1 MGTVAGLEGTVLRFS
16 GFELDQERA
25 ELRAPDGR
33 KIRLRPKSLEILR
46 LLAGNAG
53 RVLSKQQL
61 MEAVWPNVHV
71 GEDSLFQCIREIRTA
86 LGDDKRQVVRVIS
99 GRGYLFQAEVT
110 EVPAPAAPVIGP
122 IGQPVPAEPDAPAAA
137 EANSEPEKRRFHF
150 SLQRSAALAAFAAL
164 AILSAAVAIMV
175 LRPGLIFARGPTTI
189 AVMPMTEASN
199 DPLAAQ
205 MAADVSGRLA
215 DGLAKI
221 ENIRVLVPEAKT
233 PADFVVS
240 GELQRSEQAWTI
252 RARMTGTAT
261 GEVKWTASYSVNIT
275 DDMDLSLQQSR
286 LAAGVGHALAL
297 RINELLNGDARPTA
311 ATGTGKVAIEQ
322 ATAHIN
328 HTTPE
333 RFQAAQAI
341 LEKALAEDPDNSD
354 VQVALAALLM
364 RGVQMVWLKPA
375 EREASESKAEAILQQ
390 ALRTK
395 PNYIPAHEAY
405 CRFLNATNQFRAS
418 LVACA
423 RALSFDPWNGIAL
436 YHVGLAQIQTGRF
449 EDALATF
456 KQADRF
462 DTPQVSRWTWMI
474 GAGWAYMLMGRA
486 EDAVP
491 WLLKSIAITAASGRT
506 HMLLAAAYQQ
516 MGKTDEARAAMEKGR
531 ELRPGSTVGNVPTP
545 KKNSSPTYIEASERI
560 LQLMVA
566 AGLPE
571 S

>member
-1 MGTVAGLEGTVLRFS
+1 VLRFS
-16 GFELDQERA
+16 GFEFDPARA

-33 KIRLRPKSLEILR
+33 TVRLRPKTLEILR

-53 RVLSKQQL
+53 RVLSKRQL

-86 LGDDKRQVVRVIS
+86 LGDDKRQVVRAIS

-110 EVPAPAAPVIGP
+110 DTPAPAVVPTGESAPTASDAKAAAWTA
-122 IGQPVPAEPDAPAAA
+122 AEPA
-137 EANSEPEKRRFHF
+137 KRPFDF
-150 SLQRSAALAAFAAL
+150 SRRR
-164 AILSAAVAIMV
+164 SAAVAFAAV
-175 LRPGLIFARGPTTI
+175 LAVLCTAAAAWTLRPGHIFARGPTTI
-189 AVMPMTEASN
+189 AVMPIADESN
-199 DPLAAQ
+199 DPLVAQ
-205 MAADVSGRLA
+205 MAADVGARLT

-221 ENIRVLVPEAKT
+221 ENIRVLIPEPATTK
-233 PADFVVS
+233 ADFVVK
-240 GELQRSEQAWTI
+240 GELQKSEQAWTI
-252 RARMTGTAT
+252 RVRMTEAAT
-261 GEVKWTASYSVNIT
+261 GEVKWTASYQVNPA
-275 DDMDLSLQQSR
+275 DGDLQMQQSR

-297 RINELLNGDARPTA
+297 RINELQNAETPSPT
-311 ATGTGKVAIEQ
+311 GSKVAIEQ

-328 HTTPE
+328 QTSPE
-333 RFQAAQAI
+333 RFQAAQAM
-341 LEKALAEDPDNSD
+341 LEKALADDPGNVE

-364 RGVQMVWLKPA
+364 RGVQMVWLGAA
-375 EREASESKAEAILQQ
+375 EREPAETKAEALLQQ
-390 ALRTK
+390 TLRAK

-405 CRFLNATNQFRAS
+405 CRFLNATNQFSAS

-474 GAGWAYMLMGRA
+474 GAGWANMLMGRA

-491 WLLKSIAITAASGRT
+491 WLQRSIAITPASGRT

-516 MGKTDEARAAMEKGR
+516 LGRTEEARVAMEKGR
-531 ELRPGSTVGNVPTP
+531 QLRPGSTTRNVPTP
-545 KKNSSPTYIEASERI
+545 QQNSSPVYVEAAERI
-560 LQLMVA
+560 IQLMIA

-571 S
+571 G

>member
-1 MGTVAGLEGTVLRFS
+1 
-16 GFELDQERA
+16 
-25 ELRAPDGR
+25 
-33 KIRLRPKSLEILR
+33 
-46 LLAGNAG
+46 
-53 RVLSKQQL
+53 
-61 MEAVWPNVHV
+61 
-71 GEDSLFQCIREIRTA
+71 
-86 LGDDKRQVVRVIS
+86 
-99 GRGYLFQAEVT
+99 
-110 EVPAPAAPVIGP
+110 
-122 IGQPVPAEPDAPAAA
+122 
-137 EANSEPEKRRFHF
+137 
-150 SLQRSAALAAFAAL
+150 
-164 AILSAAVAIMV
+164 
-175 LRPGLIFARGPTTI
+175 
-189 AVMPMTEASN
+189 
-199 DPLAAQ
+199 
-205 MAADVSGRLA
+205 
-215 DGLAKI
+215 
-221 ENIRVLVPEAKT
+221 
-233 PADFVVS
+233 
-240 GELQRSEQAWTI
+240 
-252 RARMTGTAT
+252 
-261 GEVKWTASYSVNIT
+261 
-275 DDMDLSLQQSR
+275 
-286 LAAGVGHALAL
+286 
-297 RINELLNGDARPTA
+297 
-311 ATGTGKVAIEQ
+311 
-322 ATAHIN
+322 
-328 HTTPE
+328 
-333 RFQAAQAI
+333 
-341 LEKALAEDPDNSD
+341 
-354 VQVALAALLM
+354 M
-364 RGVQMVWLKPA
+364 RGVQMVWLKPT

-560 LQLMVA
+560 IQLMVA

>member
-1 MGTVAGLEGTVLRFS
+1 VLRFS
-16 GFELDQERA
+16 GFELDSERA
-25 ELRAPDGR
+25 ELRRPDGESI
-33 KIRLRPKSLEILR
+33 KLRPKTLEILR

-110 EVPAPAAPVIGP
+110 EVPVPAAPEIAPVNEPAPAASDTAATVETAGE
-122 IGQPVPAEPDAPAAA
+122 PA
-137 EANSEPEKRRFHF
+137 KRLFDF
-150 SLQRSAALAAFAAL
+150 SWRRSTAFASVAGL
-164 AILSAAVAIMV
+164 TILSTVLAVWV
-175 LRPGLIFARGPTTI
+175 LRPGLIFARGPATV
-189 AVMPMTEASN
+189 AVMPIEDASN
-199 DPLAAQ
+199 DALVAQ
-205 MAADVSGRLA
+205 MAANVSGRLT

-221 ENIRVLVPEAKT
+221 ENIRVLASETGAPK
-233 PADFVVS
+233 ADFVVK
-240 GELQRSEQAWTI
+240 GELQKNEQAWTI
-252 RARMTGTAT
+252 RTRMTEAAT
-261 GEVKWTASYSVNIT
+261 GEVTWTASYQVNPADT
-275 DDMDLSLQQSR
+275 DLQMQQSR

-297 RINELLNGDARPTA
+297 RINELLNGDTRSA
-311 ATGTGKVAIEQ
+311 AKNKVVIEQ

-328 HTTPE
+328 QTSPE
-333 RFQAAQAI
+333 RFQAAQAM
-341 LEKALAEDPDNSD
+341 LEKALAEDPGNVD

-364 RGVQMVWLKPA
+364 RGVQMVWLSPA
-375 EREASESKAEAILQQ
+375 ERAASETKAEALLQQ
-390 ALRTK
+390 TLRAK

-405 CRFLNATNQFRAS
+405 CRFLNATNQFSAS

-423 RALSFDPWNGIAL
+423 KALSLDPWNGIAL
-436 YHVGLAQIQTGRF
+436 FHIGLAQIQTGRF

-474 GAGWAYMLMGRA
+474 GAGWANLLLGRA

-491 WLLKSIAITAASGRT
+491 WLQESIAITAASGRT

-516 MGKTDEARAAMEKGR
+516 LGKADEARAAMEKGR

-545 KKNSSPTYIEASERI
+545 KKNSSPIYIEAADRI
-560 LQLMVA
+560 MQLMAA

>member
-1 MGTVAGLEGTVLRFS
+1 VLRFS
-16 GFELDQERA
+16 GFELDSERA
-25 ELRAPDGR
+25 ELRAADGAT
-33 KIRLRPKSLEILR
+33 IRLRPKTMEILR

-110 EVPAPAAPVIGP
+110 EFAVPVAPEIAPVNQPAPAASDMKATV
-122 IGQPVPAEPDAPAAA
+122 ET
-137 EANSEPEKRRFHF
+137 NSEPAKRFFDF
-150 SLQRSAALAAFAAL
+150 SRRRIAFASVAGL
-164 AILSAAVAIMV
+164 AILSTAIAAWM
-175 LRPGLIFARGPTTI
+175 LRPGIIFARGPATV
-189 AVMPMTEASN
+189 AVMPIEDASN
-199 DPLAAQ
+199 DPLVAQ
-205 MAADVSGRLA
+205 MAANVSGRLT

-221 ENIRVLVPEAKT
+221 ENIRVLASEAAAPK
-233 PADFVVS
+233 ADFVVK
-240 GELQRSEQAWTI
+240 GELQKNEQAWTI
-252 RARMTGTAT
+252 RTRMTEAAT
-261 GEVKWTASYSVNIT
+261 GEVRWTASYQVNPADT
-275 DDMDLSLQQSR
+275 DLQMQLSR

-297 RINELLNGDARPTA
+297 RINELLNADTRSAKN
-311 ATGTGKVAIEQ
+311 KVVIEQ

-328 HTTPE
+328 QTSPE
-333 RFQAAQAI
+333 RFQAAQAM
-341 LEKALAEDPDNSD
+341 LEKELAEDPDNVE

-364 RGVQMVWLKPA
+364 RGVQMVWLSAA
-375 EREASESKAEAILQQ
+375 EREAAETKAEALLQQ
-390 ALRTK
+390 TLRAK
-395 PNYIPAHEAY
+395 PNHVPAHEAY
-405 CRFLNATNQFRAS
+405 CRFLSATNQFRAS

-436 YHVGLAQIQTGRF
+436 FHIGLAQIRTGRF
-449 EDALATF
+449 EDALTTF
-456 KQADRF
+456 GQADRF

-474 GAGWAYMLMGRA
+474 GAGWANMMMGRA

-491 WLLKSIAITAASGRT
+491 WLQKSIAITSASGRT

-516 MGKTDEARAAMEKGR
+516 LGKTEEAREAMEKAR
-531 ELRPGSTVGNVPTP
+531 ELRPGSTYGNVPP
-545 KKNSSPTYIEASERI
+545 PRQNSSQAYLDASERI
-560 LQLMVA
+560 MQLMVA

>member
-1 MGTVAGLEGTVLRFS
+1 MGTVAGSEGTVLRFS
-16 GFELDQERA
+16 GFELDSERA
-25 ELRAPDGR
+25 ELRAPDGGT
-33 KIRLRPKSLEILR
+33 IRLRPKTLEILR
-46 LLAGNAG
+46 LLAGHSG

-71 GEDSLFQCIREIRTA
+71 GEDSLFQCIREIRAA
-86 LGDDKRQVVRVIS
+86 LGDDKREVVRVIS
-99 GRGYLFQAEVT
+99 GRGYLFQADVT
-110 EVPAPAAPVIGP
+110 EVPVPAAPEAASTVR
-122 IGQPVPAEPDAPAAA
+122 PVPAASGTTATVETSRESATRFFDF
-137 EANSEPEKRRFHF
+137 SRR
-150 SLQRSAALAAFAAL
+150 RGAAFASVAGL
-164 AILSAAVAIMV
+164 LILCTAVAV
-175 LRPGLIFARGPTTI
+175 WLLRPGIIFARGPATI
-189 AVMPMTEASN
+189 AVMPIADESN
-199 DPLAAQ
+199 DPLVAQ
-205 MAADVSGRLA
+205 MAADVSGRLT

-221 ENIRVLVPEAKT
+221 ENIRVLIPEQTTTK
-233 PADFVVS
+233 ADFVVK
-240 GELQRSEQAWTI
+240 GELQKSEQAWTI
-252 RARMTGTAT
+252 RTRMTEAAT
-261 GEVKWTASYSVNIT
+261 GEVKWTASYQVNPADT
-275 DDMDLSLQQSR
+275 DLQTQQSR

-297 RINELLNGDARPTA
+297 RINELLSGDTRSA
-311 ATGTGKVAIEQ
+311 AKSKVVIEQ

-328 HTTPE
+328 QTSPE
-333 RFQAAQAI
+333 RFQAAQAM
-341 LEKALAEDPDNSD
+341 LEKALADEPDNVD

-364 RGVQMVWLKPA
+364 RGVQMAWLRPA
-375 EREASESKAEAILQQ
+375 EREPAETKAEALLQQ
-390 ALRTK
+390 TLRAK
-395 PNYIPAHEAY
+395 PNHIPAHEAY

-474 GAGWAYMLMGRA
+474 GAGWANMLMGRA

-516 MGKTDEARAAMEKGR
+516 LGKTDEARAAMEKGR
-531 ELRPGSTVGNVPTP
+531 EIRPGSTVQNVPTP
-545 KKNSSPTYIEASERI
+545 KKNSSPVYIEATERI
-560 LQLMVA
+560 MQLMAA

-571 S
+571 G

>member
-1 MGTVAGLEGTVLRFS
+1 VLRFS
-16 GFELDQERA
+16 GFELDPERA
-25 ELRAPDGR
+25 ELRAPDGAT
-33 KIRLRPKSLEILR
+33 IRLRPKTLEILR

-53 RVLSKQQL
+53 RVLNKQQL

-110 EVPAPAAPVIGP
+110 GAQVTEAGVTEVAVPAAPEIAPV
-122 IGQPVPAEPDAPAAA
+122 GQPEPAAPDTTA
-137 EANSEPEKRRFHF
+137 AVATNSEPAKRLFDF
-150 SLQRSAALAAFAAL
+150 SRRRIAFASVAGL
-164 AILSAAVAIMV
+164 AILCTAIAVWM
-175 LRPGLIFARGPTTI
+175 LRPGLIFARGPTSI
-189 AVMPMTEASN
+189 AVMPIADASN
-199 DPLAAQ
+199 DPLVAQ
-205 MAADVSGRLA
+205 MATDVSGRLT

-221 ENIRVLVPEAKT
+221 ENIRVLIPESAT
-233 PADFVVS
+233 PKADFVVK
-240 GELQRSEQAWTI
+240 GELQKSEQAWTI
-252 RARMTGTAT
+252 RTRMTEAAT
-261 GEVKWTASYSVNIT
+261 GEVKWTASYQVKPA
-275 DDMDLSLQQSR
+275 DADLQMQQSR
-286 LAAGVGHALAL
+286 LAAGAGHALAL
-297 RINELLNGDARPTA
+297 RINQLLNGDTQSA
-311 ATGTGKVAIEQ
+311 AKSKVVIEQ

-328 HTTPE
+328 QTSPE
-333 RFQAAQAI
+333 RFQAAQAM
-341 LEKALAEDPDNSD
+341 LEKALAEDPGDVE

-364 RGVQMVWLKPA
+364 RGVQMVWLSPA
-375 EREASESKAEAILQQ
+375 DREASETKAERLLQQ
-390 ALRTK
+390 TLRAK
-395 PNYIPAHEAY
+395 PHYIPAHEAY

-462 DTPQVSRWTWMI
+462 DTPQVSRWTRMI
-474 GAGWAYMLMGRA
+474 GAGWANMLMGRA

-491 WLLKSIAITAASGRT
+491 WLLKSIAITSASGRT

-516 MGKTDEARAAMEKGR
+516 LGKTEEARAAMEKGR
-531 ELRPGSTVGNVPTP
+531 ELRPGSTVQNVPTP
-545 KKNSSPTYIEASERI
+545 KKNSSPVYIEAAERI
-560 LQLMVA
+560 MQLMAA

>member
-1 MGTVAGLEGTVLRFS
+1 METVAGGRVTVLRFS
-16 GFELDQERA
+16 GFELDSERA
-25 ELRAPDGR
+25 ELRAPDGGT
-33 KIRLRPKSLEILR
+33 IRLRPKTLEILR
-46 LLAGNAG
+46 LLAGSSG

-71 GEDSLFQCIREIRTA
+71 GEDSLFQCIREIRAA
-86 LGDDKRQVVRVIS
+86 LGDDKREVVRVIS

-110 EVPAPAAPVIGP
+110 EVPVPAAPEAASTVQPAPAASGTTATVETNNE
-122 IGQPVPAEPDAPAAA
+122 PA
-137 EANSEPEKRRFHF
+137 KRFFDF
-150 SLQRSAALAAFAAL
+150 SPRRSAAFASVAGL
-164 AILSAAVAIMV
+164 AILCTAVAV
-175 LRPGLIFARGPTTI
+175 WTLRPGLIFARGPATVTVMSI
-189 AVMPMTEASN
+189 ADASN
-199 DPLAAQ
+199 DPLVAQ
-205 MAADVSGRLA
+205 MAANVSGRLT

-221 ENIRVLVPEAKT
+221 ENIRVLVPDTAAPK
-233 PADFVVS
+233 ADFVVK
-240 GELQRSEQAWTI
+240 GELQKSEQAWTI
-252 RARMTGTAT
+252 RTRMTEAAT
-261 GEVKWTASYSVNIT
+261 GEVRWTASYQVNPADT
-275 DDMDLSLQQSR
+275 DLQLQQSR

-297 RINELLNGDARPTA
+297 RINELLNADTPSSPKS
-311 ATGTGKVAIEQ
+311 KVVIEQ

-328 HTTPE
+328 QTSPE
-333 RFQAAQAI
+333 RFQAAQAM
-341 LEKALAEDPDNSD
+341 LEKALAEDPDNVE

-364 RGVQMVWLKPA
+364 RGVQMVWLNAA
-375 EREASESKAEAILQQ
+375 ERETAETKAEALLQQ
-390 ALRTK
+390 TLRAK
-395 PNYIPAHEAY
+395 PNHIPAQEAY

-436 YHVGLAQIQTGRF
+436 YHIGLAQIRTGRF

-474 GAGWAYMLMGRA
+474 GAGWANMLMGRA

-491 WLLKSIAITAASGRT
+491 WLQKSIAITSASGRT

-516 MGKTDEARAAMEKGR
+516 LGKTEEAREAMEKAR
-531 ELRPGSTVGNVPTP
+531 ELRPGSTYGNVPP
-545 KKNSSPTYIEASERI
+545 PRKNSSQAYLDASERI
-560 LQLMVA
+560 MQLMVA

>member
-25 ELRAPDGR
+25 ELRAPDGQT
-33 KIRLRPKSLEILR
+33 IRLRPKTLEVLR
-46 LLAGNAG
+46 LLAKNAG

-61 MEAVWPNVHV
+61 MEAAWPNVHV
-71 GEDSLFQCIREIRTA
+71 GEDSLFQCIREIRAA

-99 GRGYLFQAEVT
+99 GRGYLFQADVT
-110 EVPAPAAPVIGP
+110 EVAVPAAPEIAP
-122 IGQPVPAEPDAPAAA
+122 ISQPRPAVPDTTATVETS
-137 EANSEPEKRRFHF
+137 SEPAKRLFDF
-150 SLQRSAALAAFAAL
+150 SRRRIAFASVAGL
-164 AILSAAVAIMV
+164 AILGTAVAVWM
-175 LRPGLIFARGPTTI
+175 LRPGLIFPREPATV
-189 AVMPMTEASN
+189 AVMPIADANN
-199 DPLAAQ
+199 DPLVAQ
-205 MAADVSGRLA
+205 MAANVSGRLT

-221 ENIRVLVPEAKT
+221 ENIRVLAPETGAPK
-233 PADFVVS
+233 ADFVVK
-240 GELQRSEQAWTI
+240 GELQKNEQAWTI
-252 RARMTGTAT
+252 RTRMTNTAT
-261 GEVKWTASYSVNIT
+261 GEVTWTASYQVNPADT
-275 DDMDLSLQQSR
+275 DVYMQQSR

-297 RINELLNGDARPTA
+297 RINELLNADARSA
-311 ATGTGKVAIEQ
+311 AKNKVVIEQ

-328 HTTPE
+328 QTSPE
-333 RFQAAQAI
+333 RFQAAQAM
-341 LEKALAEDPDNSD
+341 LEKALAEDPDNVD

-364 RGVQMVWLKPA
+364 RGVQMVWLSGP
-375 EREASESKAEAILQQ
+375 ERETAETKAEALLQQ
-390 ALRTK
+390 TLRAK
-395 PNYIPAHEAY
+395 PHHIPAHEAY

-474 GAGWAYMLMGRA
+474 GAGWANMLMGRA

-491 WLLKSIAITAASGRT
+491 WLLKSIAITSASGRT

-516 MGKTDEARAAMEKGR
+516 LGKTDEARAAMEKGR
-531 ELRPGSTVGNVPTP
+531 ELRPGSTVQNVPTP
-545 KKNSSPTYIEASERI
+545 KKNSSPVYIEAAERI
-560 LQLMVA
+560 MQLMAA

>member
-1 MGTVAGLEGTVLRFS
+1 VLRFS
-16 GFELDQERA
+16 GFELDSERA
-25 ELRAPDGR
+25 ELRRPDGETV
-33 KIRLRPKSLEILR
+33 KLRPKTLEILR

-61 MEAVWPNVHV
+61 MEAAWPNVHV

-110 EVPAPAAPVIGP
+110 GAQVTEVAAPAAPEIAPVS
-122 IGQPVPAEPDAPAAA
+122 QPEPAAPDTTVA
-137 EANSEPEKRRFHF
+137 VATNSEPAKRFFDF
-150 SLQRSAALAAFAAL
+150 SRHRIAFASIAGL
-164 AILSAAVAIMV
+164 AILCTAVAVWM
-175 LRPGLIFARGPTTI
+175 LRPGLIFARGPTSI
-189 AVMPMTEASN
+189 AVMPIADASN
-199 DPLAAQ
+199 DPLVAQ
-205 MAADVSGRLA
+205 MAADVSGRLT

-221 ENIRVLVPEAKT
+221 ENIRVLAPETGAPK
-233 PADFVVS
+233 ADFVVK
-240 GELQRSEQAWTI
+240 GELQKSEQAWTI
-252 RARMTGTAT
+252 RTRMTEAAT
-261 GEVKWTASYSVNIT
+261 GEVKWTASYQVNPADT
-275 DDMDLSLQQSR
+275 DLQMQQSR

-297 RINELLNGDARPTA
+297 RINELLNGDPRSA
-311 ATGTGKVAIEQ
+311 AKSKVVIEQ

-328 HTTPE
+328 QTSPE
-333 RFQAAQAI
+333 RFQAAQAM
-341 LEKALAEDPDNSD
+341 LEKAQAEEPDD
-354 VQVALAALLM
+354 VDIQVALAALLM
-364 RGVQMVWLKPA
+364 RGVQMVWLTSP
-375 EREASESKAEAILQQ
+375 ERETAESKAEAMLQQ
-390 ALRTK
+390 TLRAK

-423 RALSFDPWNGIAL
+423 KALSLDPWNGIAL

-474 GAGWAYMLMGRA
+474 GAGWANMLMGRA

-491 WLLKSIAITAASGRT
+491 WLLKSIAITSGSGRT

-516 MGKTDEARAAMEKGR
+516 LGKTDEARAVMEKGR
-531 ELRPGSTVGNVPTP
+531 ELRPGSTYHNVPTP
-545 KKNSSPTYIEASERI
+545 RKNSSPVYVEATERI
-560 LQLMVA
+560 MQLMVA
-566 AGLPE
+566 AGLPA

>member
-1 MGTVAGLEGTVLRFS
+1 MGAVSGGRGTVLRFS

-25 ELRAPDGR
+25 ALHAPDGR
-33 KIRLRPKSLEILR
+33 TIRLRPKTMEIFR

-61 MEAVWPNVHV
+61 MEAAWPNVHV

-86 LGDDKRQVVRVIS
+86 LGDDKRQMVRVIS
-99 GRGYLFQAEVT
+99 GRGYLFQAGVT
-110 EVPAPAAPVIGP
+110 EAGVSDTAVQAVVPTGEAAPTVSDTMAATGTA
-122 IGQPVPAEPDAPAAA
+122 GEPAKRSFDFSRRRRAAFA
-137 EANSEPEKRRFHF
+137 FA
-150 SLQRSAALAAFAAL
+150 AALAVLCMATA
-164 AILSAAVAIMV
+164 MWT
-175 LRPGLIFARGPTTI
+175 LRPIFARGPTTI
-189 AVMPMTEASN
+189 AVMPIADESN
-199 DPLAAQ
+199 DPRVAQ
-205 MAADVSGRLA
+205 MAAKVGGRLTDA
-215 DGLAKI
+215 LAKI
-221 ENIRVLVPEAKT
+221 ENIRVLIPEQATK
-233 PADFVVS
+233 ADFVVK
-240 GELQRSEQAWTI
+240 GELQKSEQAWTI
-252 RARMTGTAT
+252 RARMTEAAT
-261 GEVKWTASYSVNIT
+261 GEVKWTASYQVSPA
-275 DDMDLSLQQSR
+275 DSDLQMQQSR

-297 RINELLNGDARPTA
+297 RINELQNADTPLSTKS
-311 ATGTGKVAIEQ
+311 KVAVEQ

-328 HTTPE
+328 QTSPE
-333 RFQAAQAI
+333 RFQAAQAM
-341 LEKALAEDPDNSD
+341 LEKALAEDPDNVE

-364 RGVQMVWLKPA
+364 RGVQMVWLGAAERDPA
-375 EREASESKAEAILQQ
+375 ETKAEALLQLTLH
-390 ALRTK
+390 AK

-405 CRFLNATNQFRAS
+405 CRFLNATNQFSAS

-474 GAGWAYMLMGRA
+474 GAGWANMLMGRA

-516 MGKTDEARAAMEKGR
+516 LGKADEARAAMEKGR
-531 ELRPGSTVGNVPTP
+531 ELRPGSTVHNVPTP
-545 KKNSSPTYIEASERI
+545 KKNSSPVYIEAAERI
-560 LQLMVA
+560 IQLMAA

-571 S
+571 G

>member
-1 MGTVAGLEGTVLRFS
+1 MLRFS
-16 GFELDQERA
+16 GFELDSERA
-25 ELRAPDGR
+25 ELRTSDGGT
-33 KIRLRPKSLEILR
+33 IRLRPKSLEILR
-46 LLAGNAG
+46 LLASNAG

-86 LGDDKRQVVRVIS
+86 LGDGKRQVVRVIS

-110 EVPAPAAPVIGP
+110 EVPVPAAPEIAPVS
-122 IGQPVPAEPDAPAAA
+122 QPVPVASDTKATV
-137 EANSEPEKRRFHF
+137 EANNEPAKRLFDF
-150 SLQRSAALAAFAAL
+150 SRRRIAFASVAGL
-164 AILSAAVAIMV
+164 AILCTAIAVWM

-189 AVMPMTEASN
+189 AVMPMTDASS
-199 DPLAAQ
+199 DPLVAQ
-205 MAADVSGRLA
+205 MAADVSSRLT

-221 ENIRVLVPEAKT
+221 ENIRVLAPETGAPK
-233 PADFVVS
+233 ADFVVK
-240 GELQRSEQAWTI
+240 GELQKSEQAWSI
-252 RARMTGTAT
+252 RMRMTNTAT
-261 GEVKWTASYSVNIT
+261 GEVTWTASYQVNPADT
-275 DDMDLSLQQSR
+275 DLQMQQSR

-297 RINELLNGDARPTA
+297 RINELLNADGPS
-311 ATGTGKVAIEQ
+311 ATKSKVVIEQ

-328 HTTPE
+328 QTSPE

-341 LEKALAEDPDNSD
+341 LEKALAEDPDNVE

-364 RGVQMVWLKPA
+364 RGVQMVWLGTD
-375 EREASESKAEAILQQ
+375 EREAAETKAEAMLQRT
-390 ALRTK
+390 LRAK
-395 PNYIPAHEAY
+395 PNYIPAHEAH
-405 CRFLNATNQFRAS
+405 CRFLNATNQFSAS

-436 YHVGLAQIQTGRF
+436 YHVGLAQIQLGRF

-474 GAGWAYMLMGRA
+474 GAGWANMLMGRA

-516 MGKTDEARAAMEKGR
+516 LGKTEEARAAMEKGR
-531 ELRPGSTVGNVPTP
+531 ELRPGSTVQNVPTP
-545 KKNSSPTYIEASERI
+545 RKNSSPVYIEAAERI
-560 LQLMVA
+560 MQLMAA

-571 S
+571 G